1 MYGVRVSNFTKI
13 TNCFAEIDWWCGVE
27 EGCQQRDQISDLLPS
42 EAEEMVVLCQLYQW
56 YGELAGQQ
64 YCMCIWGGEGCFL
77 MEFMK
82 LKGQSK
88 LEAAP

>member
-1 MYGVRVSNFTKI
+1 
-13 TNCFAEIDWWCGVE
+13 
-27 EGCQQRDQISDLLPS
+27 
-42 EAEEMVVLCQLYQW
+42 MVVLCQLYQW

-64 YCMCIWGGEGCFL
+64 YCMCMWGGEGCFL